1 MSSQIEVKLA
11 QPRHVQQQR
20 QREAADGGDPAY
32 GSGGAFRMNN
42 NFGGTNGTAGGTGAV
57 QTGATGGA
65 APPAFDAQA
74 MANLYQRMMS
84 VAQQGGMMGMGMG
97 MPMMPG
103 MMGMPMM
110 NGMGRGMGMPN
121 AGMNGMSAMNPMM
134 GGVRF
139 PLVMVIICH

>member
-1 MSSQIEVKLA
+1 
-11 QPRHVQQQR
+11 
-20 QREAADGGDPAY
+20 
-32 GSGGAFRMNN
+32 MNN
-42 NFGGTNGTAGGTGAV
+42 TFGGTNGTAGGTGAV
-57 QTGATGGA
+57 QTGAAGGA

-121 AGMNGMSAMNPMM
+121 AGMNGMTAMNPMM

-139 PLVMVIICH
+139 RLVIVIIYLSLTVRI